1 MMQPEPVQAP
11 VRLYTILLLIFWS
24 CLAHAEIA
32 GKNDCRPAQPQAQ
45 EEMSLDYSSA
55 VLWKISR
62 DGLKPSYIF
71 GTIHVSDP
79 AITTL
84 PPVVREKLDSTSV
97 FVMEALPDSEEVERF
112 SNRMFFN
119 DGTTLRDFLDDD
131 LLKLTNSIMGHYN
144 YSPEAVILMKP
155 WAAFLIMNYPAEEGI
170 PLDLKL
176 LKIARNNGAKL
187 HGLETLTEQAEI
199 FSNFNLKTQVRFL
212 LDTICNYDILNND
225 FEIMKSLYLKR
236 DLNALYSYNDKYT
249 FSQEKIYK
257 DLVTKILTDRNRIMV
272 DRLRSILAKG
282 GAFIA
287 IGALH
292 LPGNDGVLS
301 LLADRGY
308 RIAAVY

>member
-1 MMQPEPVQAP
+1 M
-11 VRLYTILLLIFWS
+11 
-24 CLAHAEIA
+24 
-32 GKNDCRPAQPQAQ
+32 
-45 EEMSLDYSSA
+45 
-55 VLWKISR
+55 
-62 DGLKPSYIF
+62 
-71 GTIHVSDP
+71 
-79 AITTL
+79 
-84 PPVVREKLDSTSV
+84 REKLDSTSV

-236 DLNALYSYNDKYT
+236 DLNALYSYSNKYT

-257 DLVTKILTDRNRIMV
+257 DLVKKILTDRNRIMA
-272 DRLRSILAKG
+272 DRMQSILAKG
-282 GAFIA
+282 DAFIA

-292 LPGNDGVLS
+292 LPGTDGVLS
-301 LLADRGY
+301 LLAGRGY
-308 RIAAVY
+308 RVTAVY

>member
-1 MMQPEPVQAP
+1 MMQPEPVKSP
-11 VRLYTILLLIFWS
+11 VRLYTILLLFFWS
-24 CLAHAEIA
+24 CTVQAELA
-32 GKNDCRPAQPQAQ
+32 GVNDCRPAQLQAQ
-45 EEMSLDYSSA
+45 EEISLDYSSA

-97 FVMEALPDSEEVERF
+97 FVMEALPDSEEVESF
-112 SNRMFFN
+112 SNTMFFN

-131 LLKLTNSIMGHYN
+131 LLKLTNSIMGRYN

-155 WAAFLIMNYPAEEGI
+155 WAAFLIMNYPAEDGI

-176 LKIARNNGAKL
+176 LDIARNNGAKL
-187 HGLETLTEQAEI
+187 HGLETLTEQAEV
-199 FSNFNLKTQVRFL
+199 FSNFDLKTQVRFL

-225 FEIMKSLYLKR
+225 FEVMKSLYLKR

-249 FSQEKIYK
+249 FSQEKIYQ

-272 DRLRSILAKG
+272 DRLQSILAKG
-282 GAFIA
+282 DAFIA